1 MAGEVEDGAEDMI
14 AEAKDTEDKASQIT
28 GRSGMS
34 LIFTPPSKDR
44 LYTVPPNV
52 LSARPVSASWPSL
65 PAGRGSSA
73 TAPKY
78 FT

>member
-1 MAGEVEDGAEDMI
+1 MAGDMEDGAEDMS

-52 LSARPVSASWPSL
+52 LSIRFLAIF
-65 PAGRGSSA
+65 AGRA
-73 TAPKY
+73 RLIRDRT
-78 FT
+78 